1 MFLIKTKYKK
11 AIKNLNKQPIPR
23 SLPLVPI
30 KLCRKNI
37 KYN

>member
-11 AIKNLNKQPIPR
+11 LLKIKRTTHPPFPTPSPN
-23 SLPLVPI
+23 I
-30 KLCRKNI
+30 KCAVKNI